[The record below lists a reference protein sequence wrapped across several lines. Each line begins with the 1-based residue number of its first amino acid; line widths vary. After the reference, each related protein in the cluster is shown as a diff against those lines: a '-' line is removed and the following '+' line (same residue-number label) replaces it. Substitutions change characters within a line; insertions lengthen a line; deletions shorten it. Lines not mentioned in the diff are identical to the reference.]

1 MKRTYPSG
9 AAKKREKKRM
19 NEELAKSKP
28 KMALWL
34 SKNSMNSLDNQG
46 L

>member
-9 AAKKREKKRM
+9 ATKTAREKII

-28 KMALWL
+28 KMTLWL
-34 SKNSMNSLDNQG
+34 SKGSTNGTNKQG